1 MGLDEFDDGD
11 DGAVLRRRR
20 LRRRLAD
27 PGRYPG
33 RIPRQRT
40 AAAPGEPDR
49 DSRTPLRRRRDERGG
64 LPRPSGGARRSRRA
78 ARQDM
83 TVRSEQLI
91 STIEPLKATR
101 EARLLPFRAQVQR
114 HLLAMVGD
122 KSLAEELTQ
131 DTYARALER
140 IDQLRDPRAAL
151 AWLYR
156 IATTVALD
164 RLRQRRPSTV
174 PLDTVAPVGGEAEQ
188 AAERERP
195 PSLLEGALES
205 AEMSACV
212 QGYLAALPDDYRI
225 AILLH
230 DAHSLSNPEIAQLLG
245 CSLATAKIRVHR
257 ARARL
262 RGTLSS
268 ACTFEIDERGVL
280 VCDPQTGTRTSDIT

>member
-1 MGLDEFDDGD
+1 
-11 DGAVLRRRR
+11 
-20 LRRRLAD
+20 
-27 PGRYPG
+27 
-33 RIPRQRT
+33 
-40 AAAPGEPDR
+40 
-49 DSRTPLRRRRDERGG
+49 
-64 LPRPSGGARRSRRA
+64 
-78 ARQDM
+78 M
-83 TVRSEQLI
+83 TVTSEHLI
-91 STIEPLKATR
+91 GTIEPPGATR

-114 HLLAMVGD
+114 HLLAMVRD

-131 DTYARALER
+131 DTYTRALER

-164 RLRQRRPSTV
+164 RLRQRRPLTV

-195 PSLLEGALES
+195 PALLAGALES
-205 AEMSACV
+205 SEMSACV

-230 DAHSLSNPEIAQLLG
+230 DAHGLSNPEVAELLG

-262 RGTLSS
+262 RETLAT
-268 ACTFEIDERGVL
+268 ACSFEIDERGVL
-280 VCDPQTGTRTSDIT
+280 VCDPTDSPADPAHDGR

>member
-1 MGLDEFDDGD
+1 M
-11 DGAVLRRRR
+11 AV
-20 LRRRLAD
+20 
-27 PGRYPG
+27 
-33 RIPRQRT
+33 T
-40 AAAPGEPDR
+40 
-49 DSRTPLRRRRDERGG
+49 
-64 LPRPSGGARRSRRA
+64 
-78 ARQDM
+78 
-83 TVRSEQLI
+83 SEHLI
-91 STIEPLKATR
+91 GTIEPLGATR
-101 EARLLPFRAQVQR
+101 EARLLPLRAQVQR

-140 IDQLRDPRAAL
+140 IDQLRDPQAVL

-195 PSLLEGALES
+195 PVLLEGALES
-205 AEMSACV
+205 SEMSACV
-212 QGYLAALPDDYRI
+212 QGYLAGLPDDHRI

-230 DAHSLSNPEIAQLLG
+230 DGHGLSNPEMAELLG

-257 ARARL
+257 ARTRL
-262 RGTLSS
+262 RETLAT
-268 ACTFEIDERGVL
+268 ACSFEIDERGVL
-280 VCDPQTGTRTSDIT
+280 VCDPTDSPADPAHDPR

>member
-1 MGLDEFDDGD
+1 
-11 DGAVLRRRR
+11 
-20 LRRRLAD
+20 
-27 PGRYPG
+27 
-33 RIPRQRT
+33 
-40 AAAPGEPDR
+40 
-49 DSRTPLRRRRDERGG
+49 
-64 LPRPSGGARRSRRA
+64 
-78 ARQDM
+78 M
-83 TVRSEQLI
+83 TVTSEHLL
-91 STIEPLKATR
+91 STIGPLKATR
-101 EARLLPFRAQVQR
+101 EARLVPFRAQVQR
-114 HLLAMVGD
+114 HLRAMVHD
-122 KSLAEELTQ
+122 RSLAEELTQ

-140 IDQLRDPRAAL
+140 MDQLRDPQAAL

-174 PLDTVAPVGGEAEQ
+174 PLDTVAPAGGEAEQ
-188 AAERERP
+188 ATERERP

-205 AEMSACV
+205 TEMSACV

-230 DAHSLSNPEIAQLLG
+230 DAHGLSNPEIAELLG

-262 RGTLSS
+262 RETLST

-280 VCDPQTGTRTSDIT
+280 VCDPQPGTQTSDVT

>member
-1 MGLDEFDDGD
+1 
-11 DGAVLRRRR
+11 
-20 LRRRLAD
+20 
-27 PGRYPG
+27 
-33 RIPRQRT
+33 
-40 AAAPGEPDR
+40 
-49 DSRTPLRRRRDERGG
+49 
-64 LPRPSGGARRSRRA
+64 
-78 ARQDM
+78 M
-83 TVRSEQLI
+83 TVTSEHLI
-91 STIEPLKATR
+91 GTIEPLGLTR

-140 IDQLRDPRAAL
+140 IPQLRDPQAAL

-156 IATTVALD
+156 IATTIALD

-205 AEMSACV
+205 SEMSACV

-230 DAHSLSNPEIAQLLG
+230 DAHGLSNPEISELLA

-262 RGTLSS
+262 RETLAT

-280 VCDPQTGTRTSDIT
+280 VCDPADPPTDPACRDR